1 MKKIL
6 CTLVLAAMAMSL
18 MAVPARRGWQTKT
31 QPDGTTITIRHMG
44 DEFYHY
50 WEDQNGN
57 QVKQDANGYWQ
68 VVGAAPT
75 GEQAV
80 QRMAAR
86 RAARPNSVSPRMATK
101 PSTLPT
107 KLLVL
112 VVNFKD
118 IKMKSAHNAAYFESA
133 LNTGSNSAKAF
144 FNESSDGHYVPTFDI
159 FGPLTLE
166 SNESA
171 YGANVDDDDVDPAKM
186 VVDACA
192 KAAAAGCNFANYD
205 TDGDGV
211 VDNVYVIYAG
221 KGEAD
226 GGAESTI
233 WPHSWDLNSAGYK
246 NVKYNG
252 KTVKHYACS
261 SELDGDGNFDGI
273 GTFCHEFSH
282 VIGLPDY
289 YDTDYGKNYDNDATP
304 GKWSLMDGGS
314 YNDNPPLYSIFD
326 KYYMG
331 WATPKILK
339 GKETVTLGIGSE
351 YARQIT
357 STDALVPYS
366 NTSTVYYVENRSA
379 SDPFDRSLPGTG
391 MLIWKVQYNASA
403 WANNNLN
410 NTAGTLRYT
419 VVSATG
425 KTTKIG
431 TSTDAFPAGG
441 TSVSLYND
449 NNHKIT
455 EVTRNS
461 STEDVTFKYN
471 GGSEKVTIT
480 FNGNGKGTP
489 GSASLTET
497 TAGGGVTL
505 PNVTGVTSG
514 YTFLGWATSST
525 ATTPDAGTAGQNFK
539 SAVNCTLWAVYK
551 REGYVN
557 VEYNL
562 EGITKVTG
570 PDAGE
575 FQKTGG
581 YSATF
586 TATEGKYEP
595 LTEDNCLYE
604 VTVNGVDKT
613 SNYASLAGN
622 TLTITIAAANITG
635 DIVVTI
641 IGTKIKGSNTFDLIE
656 STSDLSAG
664 DEVIFVCE
672 GKGVAATN
680 LVYEKTFLGSEEVTI
695 TDHQVDLEDD
705 SEVQVFTLG
714 GTTGNWTFARED
726 GTKLGVTAVKNISF
740 GSSATNTWT
749 ISISAGTATVT
760 STTSSYGTMKYNS
773 DAPRFTTYASGQ
785 NDIQLYHRAAAIVQT
800 DGTASFENSN
810 VTLTVGDVQGQVVHT
825 NSNGEVTYSSNNTAV
840 ATVDA
845 TTGAVTAIKYGTAT
859 ITANVAANK
868 RYTAASASYTVTVNR
883 ATATITSVDNFTV
896 KVGKTYTLD
905 ATTTSD
911 AAIEYAI
918 ADGSKLSRSGKVFT
932 GEAAGSTTVTLSTA
946 QTDKY
951 AAAQKVVNVT
961 VEAVVM
967 HDVNWSA
974 DGTVSTVKYE
984 DGEALVAPAQPA
996 NCSADRIFQGWTS
1009 NSTYSGDVAPTY
1021 ITLGNAV
1028 TANATYYAVYATV
1041 ENGAS
1046 APVVV
1051 NKNGFSA
1058 VNGSLDENIS
1068 YNAAQGGAGTA
1079 PIMHDNNIRVYQN
1092 GGIFSVS
1099 AKNGMKIHSV
1109 TLTTSDTYSS
1119 TKVDVTVDATPTV
1132 SGQSISASSSY
1143 TIDELD
1149 ATTVQFTCRGTS
1161 KETRLEIGGVSVTY
1175 SGGSSAVKSDFSTT
1189 CTAAAAVDPT
1199 LEFES
1204 ASETMT
1210 VGEKKVVAA
1219 TSNSTGAI
1227 TYAISSGDAATVN
1240 AATGEVTAVK
1250 QGTVTLRATVA
1261 ATAKYNQKTADCT
1274 ITVNRAAGTITANDV
1289 TVKVGA
1295 TKSIDATTNSDA
1307 TISYTSAATGT
1318 ATVSDAGVVTGRA
1331 EGSTTI
1337 TLNVAQTDKYTSAQK
1352 VINVMVTA
1360 AAVAPS
1366 VSFAESSVTAKYGD
1380 AVEQQATT
1388 NSDGAI
1394 SYTSSNTDVA
1404 TVDAET
1410 GEVTIK
1416 AVGTVT
1422 ITANVAATDNFTAGE
1437 ATYTLTIN
1445 KGQAVITLNT
1455 LTNTVQVGGI
1465 IAGGWASTNIGT
1477 ISYSSNNAGVAIV
1490 GTDGKITTKG
1500 AGTVTIT
1507 ASVTGTANYN
1517 GASETYTITVTG
1529 ASGIDMQA
1537 HVASPEGRS
1546 AYTDYVAK
1554 QNAYYTG
1561 DAAYATMMSQSG
1573 SGLFGTLNTKMG
1585 QTLNT
1590 TGKSYNA
1597 LRDAYVN
1604 VDRDLNRAGDIIGYY
1619 NGSSFNGTW
1628 DQGTTWNREHTWP
1641 QSKFKGSYSDGSK
1654 IPMGYDMQSVR
1665 PAQSNVNNGRN
1676 NTAYGASN
1684 GYYDPDDIAINNANY
1699 KTENM
1704 GSYRGDAARVILYD
1718 YIVYGMMGGHSN
1730 SYYDSKVKADLIT
1743 QVGSNSNS
1751 VFESLSVLLAWHM
1764 QDPPSLTE
1772 MVRNDGAA
1780 EYQGNRNPFI
1790 DYPELAILILKDEA
1804 NVTEYTVTNATNNCT
1819 ITPNYTYTLSSG
1831 FVTYVYNADGVT
1843 HPSEVFVTATS
1854 PSNSPRALRKAA
1866 ANDPEFTYNATTGRL
1881 IVSGVKA
1888 PIKITSAVQDDPV
1901 VNYTITTAV
1910 NDANMG
1916 SVTAGGSYPEGTPLT
1931 LTATP
1936 EEEHRFVKWLE
1947 NGVEYSVSA
1956 SINITVTADKTY
1968 TAVFELIPIVDEH
1981 HTVIWVS
1988 DGQVIEEQDYVHGAA
2003 LVLPSTTPADC
2014 GSKTFKGWTGMTN
2027 YFSPTLPPSDMF
2039 KEAGGK
2045 TVTEDK
2051 TYYAV
2056 FK

>member
-6 CTLVLAAMAMSL
+6 STLVLAAMAMSL

-31 QPDGTTITIRHMG
+31 QPDGTTITVRHMG
-44 DEFYHY
+44 DEFFHY

-68 VVGAAPT
+68 VVGVAPT

-86 RAARPNSVSPRMATK
+86 RAARPNSVMPRMATK
-101 PSTLPT
+101 PSSLPT

-118 IKMKSAHNAAYFESA
+118 IKMKSAHNATYFESA

-144 FNESSDGHYVPTFDI
+144 FNESSDGNYVPTFDI
-159 FGPLTLE
+159 FGPLTLD
-166 SNESA
+166 SNESV
-171 YGANVDDDDVDPAKM
+171 YGENDKDGDDKDPARM
-186 VVDACA
+186 AIDACA
-192 KAAAAGCNFANYD
+192 KAYAAGCNFANYD
-205 TDGDGV
+205 NDGDGV
-211 VDNVYVIYAG
+211 VDNVYIIYAG

-226 GGAESTI
+226 EGADYTI
-233 WPHSWDLNSAGYK
+233 WPHSWDVKSAGY
-246 NVKYNG
+246 NQSYNG
-252 KTVKHYACS
+252 KRIGHYACS
-261 SELDGDGNFDGI
+261 SELDGSGNFDGI

-289 YDTDYGKNYDNDATP
+289 YDTDYGKNYENDATP

-314 YNDNPPLYSIFD
+314 YNADPPLYSIFD
-326 KYYMG
+326 KYFMG

-339 GKETVTLGIGSE
+339 GKETVTLGIGSD

-366 NTSTVYYVENRSA
+366 NTNTVYYVENRSEN
-379 SDPFDRSLPGTG
+379 DPFDRSLPGKG
-391 MLIWKVQYNASA
+391 MLIWKVQFNQTA
-403 WANNNLN
+403 WNNNNLN

-419 VVSATG
+419 VVSAAG
-425 KTTKIG
+425 KTTGIG
-431 TSTDAFPAGG
+431 TSKDAFPAGG
-441 TSVSLYND
+441 TSVSLYSD

-461 STEDVTFKYN
+461 STEVVTFKYN

-570 PDAGE
+570 PAAGE
-575 FQKTGG
+575 FLKTGG

-586 TATEGKYEP
+586 TATEGRYEP
-595 LTEDNCLYE
+595 LTAANCLYE

-613 SNYASLAGN
+613 SNYASLVGN

-641 IGTKIKGSNTFDLIE
+641 IGTKIKGSNTFELIE

-726 GTKLGVTAVKNISF
+726 GTKLGVTGVKNISF

-749 ISISAGTATVT
+749 ISISSGTASVT

-773 DAPRFTTYASGQ
+773 DAPRFTTYGSGQ

-800 DGTASFENSN
+800 EATASFENSN

-825 NSNGEVTYSSNNTAV
+825 NSNGEVTYSSNNSAV
-840 ATVDA
+840 ASVDA
-845 TTGAVTAIKYGTAT
+845 TTGAVTAIKQGTAT

-911 AAIEYAI
+911 AAIAYAI
-918 ADGSKLSRSGKVFT
+918 ADGNKLSRSGKVFT
-932 GEAAGSTTVTLSTA
+932 GVAAGNTTVTLSTA

-961 VEAVVM
+961 VESVVM

-974 DGTVSTVKYE
+974 DGTIVSTVKYE
-984 DGEALVAPAQPA
+984 NGEALVAPAQPA

-1051 NKNGFSA
+1051 NKNNFTSA
-1058 VNGSLDENIS
+1058 AGNLDANIS
-1068 YNAAQGGAGTA
+1068 YSSAKGNGTSDPYVTDGFIRIYQG
-1079 PIMHDNNIRVYQN
+1079 
-1092 GGIFSVS
+1092 GGIFTVS
-1099 AKNGMKIHSV
+1099 AKNGKKISSI
-1109 TLTTSDTYSS
+1109 TLGTHQSTTIDV
-1119 TKVDVTVDATPTV
+1119 KVDGSSYVT
-1132 SGQSISASSSY
+1132 GQSMSTSTPYTAS
-1143 TIDELD
+1143 ELD
-1149 ATTVQFTCRGTS
+1149 ATTISFYCKGAD
-1161 KETRLEIGGVSVTY
+1161 KNHRLEVNQLSVTY
-1175 SGGSSAVKSDFSTT
+1175 QDAGASVVKSDFSTT

-1199 LEFES
+1199 LTFAS

-1210 VGEKKVVAA
+1210 VGERKVVAA

-1227 TYAISSGDAATVN
+1227 TYAITSGDAATVN
-1240 AATGEVTAVK
+1240 ASTGEVTAVK

-1289 TVKVGA
+1289 TVTVGA

-1307 TISYTSAATGT
+1307 TISYTSAATST
-1318 ATVSDAGVVTGRA
+1318 ATVSDAGVVTGVA
-1331 EGSTTI
+1331 EGNTTI
-1337 TLNVAQTDKYTSAQK
+1337 TMNVAQTDKYTAAQK
-1352 VINVMVTA
+1352 VINVTVTA

-1366 VSFAESSVTAKYGD
+1366 VSFAESSVTAKYGE

-1388 NSDGAI
+1388 NSDGAV
-1394 SYTSSNTDVA
+1394 SYKSSNTSVADVDS
-1404 TVDAET
+1404 VS

-1416 AVGTVT
+1416 SVGTVT
-1422 ITANVAATDNFTAGE
+1422 ITATVEATYNFTAGN
-1437 ATYTLTIN
+1437 ASYTLTIN

-1490 GTDGKITTKG
+1490 GTDGKITTKS
-1500 AGTVTIT
+1500 AGTATIT

-1517 GASETYTITVTG
+1517 GASETYAITVTG

-1554 QNAYYTG
+1554 QNEYYTG
-1561 DAAYATMMSQSG
+1561 DAAYAKMMTQSG
-1573 SGLFGTLNTKMG
+1573 SELFGTLNTKMG
-1585 QTLNT
+1585 QTKQS
-1590 TGKSYNA
+1590 GGSYND
-1597 LRDAYVN
+1597 LRDNYVN
-1604 VDRDLNRAGDIIGYY
+1604 VDRDLNKAGNIIGYY
-1619 NGSSFNGTW
+1619 NGQSMNGTW
-1628 DQGTTWNREHTWP
+1628 DGGATYNREHTWP
-1641 QSKFKGSYSDGSK
+1641 QSKGADSK

-1665 PAQSNVNNGRN
+1665 PTSASVNSSRGNK
-1676 NTAYGASN
+1676 AYGEGNST
-1684 GYYDPDDIAINNANY
+1684 YYYNTDDIAINNANY
-1699 KTENM
+1699 KPENM
-1704 GSYRGDAARVILYD
+1704 GSYHGDAARVILYD
-1718 YIVYGMMGGHSN
+1718 YIVYGEMGGHKN
-1730 SYYDSKVKADLIT
+1730 SYYNGNAQLLNKL
-1743 QVGSNSNS
+1743 GSSG
-1751 VFESLSVLLAWHM
+1751 VFESLPILLKWHM
-1764 QDPPSLTE
+1764 EDPPSLTE
-1772 MVRNDGAA
+1772 MVRNDGAQA
-1780 EYQGNRNPFI
+1780 YKGNRNPFI
-1790 DYPELAILILKDEA
+1790 DYPELAILMLKDETS
-1804 NVTEYTVTNATNNCT
+1804 VTEYTVTNATNNCT
-1819 ITPNYTYTLSSG
+1819 ITPNYAYTLSSG

-1843 HPSEVFVTATS
+1843 HPSEVSVAATS
-1854 PSNSPRALRKAA
+1854 SSNSPRALRKAA

-1888 PIKITSAVQDDPV
+1888 PIKITSVVQDDPV

-1916 SVTAGGSYPEGTPLT
+1916 SVTAGGSYPEGTLLH

-1936 EEEHRFVKWLE
+1936 ESGYQFVKWLE
-1947 NGVEYSVSA
+1947 NGADYFLSA
-1956 SINITVTADKTY
+1956 SINITVTDDKTY
-1968 TAVFELIPIVDEH
+1968 TAVFEPVVGER

-1988 DGQVIEEQDYVHGAA
+1988 DGQVIEERDYEHGAA
-2003 LVLPSTTPADC
+2003 LELPSTTPADC
-2014 GSKTFKGWTGMTN
+2014 GSKEFKGWTGMTN
-2027 YFSPTLPPSDMF
+2027 YFSPTQPPSDMF
-2039 KEAGGK
+2039 TEAEGK

>member
-1 MKKIL
+1 MRKIL
-6 CTLVLAAMAMSL
+6 CTLVMAAMAMSL

-31 QPDGTTITIRHMG
+31 QPDGTTITVRHMG
-44 DEFYHY
+44 DEFFHY

-86 RAARPNSVSPRMATK
+86 RAARPNSVMPRMATK

-112 VVNFKD
+112 IVNFKD
-118 IKMKSAHNAAYFESA
+118 IKMKSAHNATYFESA

-159 FGPLTLE
+159 FGPLTLDK
-166 SNESA
+166 NESV
-171 YGANVDDDDVDPAKM
+171 YGANDKDGDDVDPARM
-186 VVDACA
+186 AIDACA
-192 KAAAAGCNFANYD
+192 KAYAAGCNFANYD
-205 TDGDGV
+205 SDGDGT
-211 VDNVYVIYAG
+211 VDNVYIIYAG

-226 GGAESTI
+226 EGAESTI
-233 WPHSWDLNSAGYK
+233 WPHSWDVKSAGYSQS
-246 NVKYNG
+246 YNG
-252 KTVKHYACS
+252 KRIGHYACS

-314 YNDNPPLYSIFD
+314 YNADPPLYSIFD
-326 KYYMG
+326 KYFMG

-366 NTSTVYYVENRSA
+366 NTNTVYYVENRSEK
-379 SDPFDRSLPGTG
+379 DPFDRSLPGKG
-391 MLIWKVQYNASA
+391 MLIWKVQFNQTA
-403 WANNNLN
+403 WNNNNLN

-455 EVTRNS
+455 EVTRNT
-461 STEDVTFKYN
+461 STEVVTFKYN

-557 VEYNL
+557 VEYSL

-570 PDAGE
+570 PAAGE

-641 IGTKIKGSNTFDLIE
+641 IGTKIKGSNTFELIE
-656 STSDLSAG
+656 STSELSAG

-680 LVYEKTFLGSEEVTI
+680 LVYEKTFLGYEEVTI

-749 ISISAGTATVT
+749 ISISSGTASVT

-773 DAPRFTTYASGQ
+773 SAPRFTTYASGQ
-785 NDIQLYHRAAAIVQT
+785 DDIQLYHRAAAIVQT
-800 DGTASFENSN
+800 AGTASFENSN

-825 NSNGEVTYSSNNTAV
+825 NSNGEVTYSSNNTDV

-845 TTGAVTAIKYGTAT
+845 TTGAVTAIKQGTAT
-859 ITANVAANK
+859 ITANVEANK
-868 RYTAASASYTVTVNR
+868 RYTAASASYTVTVER

-911 AAIEYAI
+911 AAIAYAI
-918 ADGSKLSRSGKVFT
+918 ADGSKLSGNGKVFT
-932 GEAAGSTTVTLSTA
+932 GVVAGNTTVTLSTA

-974 DGTVSTVKYE
+974 DDAVSTVKYE

-1028 TANATYYAVYATV
+1028 TADATYYAVYATV

-1051 NKNGFSA
+1051 NKNNFTSA
-1058 VNGSLDENIS
+1058 AGNLDANIS
-1068 YNAAQGGAGTA
+1068 YSSAKGNGTSDPYVTDGFIRIYQG
-1079 PIMHDNNIRVYQN
+1079 
-1092 GGIFSVS
+1092 GGIFTVS
-1099 AKNGMKIHSV
+1099 AKNGKKISSI
-1109 TLTTSDTYSS
+1109 TLGTHQSTTIDV
-1119 TKVDVTVDATPTV
+1119 KVD
-1132 SGQSISASSSY
+1132 GSSY
-1143 TIDELD
+1143 VTEQSMSTSTPYTASELD
-1149 ATTVQFTCRGTS
+1149 ATTIAFYCMGDKTH
-1161 KETRLEIGGVSVTY
+1161 RLEVNQLSVTY
-1175 SGGSSAVKSDFSTT
+1175 QDAGASVVKSDFSTT

-1227 TYAISSGDAATVN
+1227 TYDITSGDAATVN
-1240 AATGEVTAVK
+1240 ASTGEVTAVK

-1274 ITVNRAAGTITANDV
+1274 ITVNRATGTITANDV
-1289 TVKVGA
+1289 TVKVKA
-1295 TKSIDATTNSDA
+1295 TKSIGATTNSDA
-1307 TISYTSAATGT
+1307 TISYISAATGT
-1318 ATVSDAGVVTGRA
+1318 ATVSDAGVVTGKA

-1337 TLNVAQTDKYTSAQK
+1337 TMNVAQTDKYTAAQK
-1352 VINVMVTA
+1352 VINVTVTA

-1366 VSFAESSVTAKYGD
+1366 VSFAESSVTAKYGE
-1380 AVEQQATT
+1380 AVEQKATT

-1394 SYTSSNTDVA
+1394 TYAITPDDTDVA
-1404 TVDAET
+1404 TVDPET

-1422 ITANVAATDNFTAGE
+1422 ITATVAKTDNFTAGN
-1437 ATYTLTIN
+1437 ASYTLTIN

-1500 AGTVTIT
+1500 AGTATIT
-1507 ASVTGTANYN
+1507 ASVAGTSNYN
-1517 GASETYTITVTG
+1517 GASETYVITVTG

-1554 QNAYYTG
+1554 QSAYYTG
-1561 DAAYATMMSQSG
+1561 DAAYATMMTQSG

-1585 QTLNT
+1585 QTMNT

-1718 YIVYGMMGGHSN
+1718 YIVYGEMGGHSN

-1780 EYQGNRNPFI
+1780 AYQGNRNPFI

-1804 NVTEYTVTNATNNCT
+1804 SVTEYTVTNATNNCT

-1843 HPSEVFVTATS
+1843 HPSEVSVAATS
-1854 PSNSPRALRKAA
+1854 SSNSPRALRKAA

-1888 PIKITSAVQDDPV
+1888 PIKITSVVQDDPV

-1910 NDANMG
+1910 NEETMG
-1916 SVTAGGSYPEGTPLT
+1916 SVTAGGSYPENTPLT

-1936 EEEHRFVKWLE
+1936 EEGHRFVKWLE

-1988 DGQVIEEQDYVHGAA
+1988 DGQVIEERDYVHGAA

-2039 KEAGGK
+2039 KTAGDK

>member
-1 MKKIL
+1 MKK
-6 CTLVLAAMAMSL
+6 VVSVVMALAIAVGM
-18 MAVPARRGWQTKT
+18 MAVPAKRGWQTKT
-31 QPDGTTITIRHMG
+31 QPDGTTITVRHMG

-57 QVKQDANGYWQ
+57 QVQQNDEGYWQ

-86 RAARPNSVSPRMATK
+86 RAARPNSVMPRKATK
-101 PSTLPT
+101 PSSLPT

-118 IKMKSAHNAAYFESA
+118 IKMKSAHNATYFESA

-159 FGPLTLE
+159 FGPLTLDN
-166 SNESA
+166 NESV
-171 YGANVDDDDVDPAKM
+171 YGANDKDGDDVDPARM
-186 VVDACA
+186 AIDACA

-205 TDGDGV
+205 SDGDGT
-211 VDNVYVIYAG
+211 VDNVYIIYAG

-226 GGAESTI
+226 GGADNTI
-233 WPHSWDLNSAGYK
+233 WPHSWDVKSAGY
-246 NVKYNG
+246 NQSYNG
-252 KTVKHYACS
+252 KRIGHYACS
-261 SELDGDGNFDGI
+261 SELDGSGNFDGI

-326 KYYMG
+326 KYFMG

-366 NTSTVYYVENRSA
+366 NTNTVYYVENRSA
-379 SDPFDRSLPGTG
+379 NDQFDRSLPGKG
-391 MLIWKVQYNASA
+391 MLIWKVQFNQTA
-403 WANNNLN
+403 WNNNNLN

-461 STEDVTFKYN
+461 TTEVVTFKYN
-471 GGSEKVTIT
+471 GGSETVTIT

-497 TAGGGVTL
+497 TAGAGVTL

-525 ATTPDAGTAGQNFK
+525 ATTPDAGTTGQNFK

-570 PDAGE
+570 PAAGE
-575 FQKTGG
+575 FQKAGG

-586 TATEGKYEP
+586 TATDGKYEP
-595 LTEDNCLYE
+595 LTADNCLYE

-613 SNYASLAGN
+613 SNYASLVGN

-641 IGTKIKGSNTFDLIE
+641 IGTKIKGSNTFELIS
-656 STSDLSAG
+656 STSELSAG

-705 SEVQVFTLG
+705 SEVQVYTLG
-714 GTTGNWTFARED
+714 GSTGNWTFARED
-726 GTKLGVTAVKNISF
+726 GTKLGVTGVKNISF

-749 ISISAGTATVT
+749 ISISSGTASVT

-773 DAPRFTTYASGQ
+773 DAPRFTTYGSGQ

-868 RYTAASASYTVTVNR
+868 RYTAASASYTVTVER

-918 ADGSKLSRSGKVFT
+918 GDGSKLSRSGKVFT
-932 GEAAGSTTVTLSTA
+932 GVAAGSTTVTLSTA

-967 HDVNWSA
+967 HDVKWSA

-1058 VNGSLDENIS
+1058 VSGSLDENIS
-1068 YNAAQGGAGTA
+1068 YSSAKGNGTSDPYVTNGFIRIYQG
-1079 PIMHDNNIRVYQN
+1079 
-1092 GGIFSVS
+1092 GGIFTVS
-1099 AKNGMKIHSV
+1099 AKNGKKISSI
-1109 TLTTSDTYSS
+1109 TIGTNQSTTIDV
-1119 TKVDVTVDATPTV
+1119 KVDGSNYVTSQSLSTSTPYT
-1132 SGQSISASSSY
+1132 AS
-1143 TIDELD
+1143 DLE
-1149 ATTVQFTCRGTS
+1149 ATTISFYCKGAD
-1161 KETRLEIGGVSVTY
+1161 KNHRLEVNQLSVTY
-1175 SGGSSAVKSDFSTT
+1175 QDAGASVVKSDFSTT
-1189 CTAAAAVDPT
+1189 CAAAAAVDPT
-1199 LEFES
+1199 LEFAS

-1227 TYAISSGDAATVN
+1227 TYTITSGDAATVN
-1240 AATGEVTAVK
+1240 ASTGEVTAVK

-1295 TKSIDATTNSDA
+1295 TKSIGATTNSDA
-1307 TISYTSAATGT
+1307 TISYTSTATGT
-1318 ATVSDAGVVTGRA
+1318 ATVSDAGVVTGVA
-1331 EGSTTI
+1331 EGNTTI
-1337 TLNVAQTDKYTSAQK
+1337 TLNVTETNKYTSAQK
-1352 VINVMVTA
+1352 VINVTVTA

-1380 AVEQQATT
+1380 AVEQKATT

-1410 GEVTIK
+1410 GEVTIT

-1437 ATYTLTIN
+1437 ASYTLTIN

-1465 IAGGWASTNIGT
+1465 IAGGWASTNIGS

-1490 GTDGKITTKG
+1490 GTDGKITAKG
-1500 AGTVTIT
+1500 AGTATIT
-1507 ASVTGTANYN
+1507 ATVAGTTNYN
-1517 GASETYTITVTG
+1517 GSSETYMITVTG

-1554 QNAYYTG
+1554 QDEYYRG
-1561 DAAYATMMSQSG
+1561 DATYATMMSQSG

-1585 QTLNT
+1585 QTKQS
-1590 TGKSYNA
+1590 GGSYND
-1597 LRDAYVN
+1597 LRDNYVN
-1604 VDRDLNRAGDIIGYY
+1604 VDRDLNKAGNIIGYY
-1619 NGSSFNGTW
+1619 NGQSMNGTW
-1628 DQGTTWNREHTWP
+1628 DGGATYNREHTWP
-1641 QSKFKGSYSDGSK
+1641 QSKGADSK

-1665 PAQSNVNNGRN
+1665 PAPANVNSSRGNK
-1676 NTAYGASN
+1676 AYGEGNST
-1684 GYYDPDDIAINNANY
+1684 YYYNTDDIAINNANY

-1704 GSYRGDAARVILYD
+1704 GSYHGDAARVILYD
-1718 YIVYGMMGGHSN
+1718 YIVYGEMGGHKN
-1730 SYYDSKVKADLIT
+1730 SYYNGNAQLLNKL
-1743 QVGSNSNS
+1743 GSSG
-1751 VFESLSVLLAWHM
+1751 VFESLPILLKWHM
-1764 QDPPSLTE
+1764 EDPPSLTE
-1772 MVRNDGAA
+1772 MVRNDGAQA
-1780 EYQGNRNPFI
+1780 YKGNRNPFI

-1804 NVTEYTVTNATNNCT
+1804 SVNEFTVTNATNNCT

-1866 ANDPEFTYNATTGRL
+1866 ANDPTYTYNATTGRL

-1888 PIKITSAVQDDPV
+1888 PIKITSVVQDDPV

-1916 SVTAGGSYPEGTPLT
+1916 SVTAGGSYPEGTPLH

-1936 EEEHRFVKWLE
+1936 KSGYRFVKWLE
-1947 NGVEYSVSA
+1947 NGLEFSVSA

-1968 TAVFELIPIVDEH
+1968 TAVFEQIPVVGEH

-1988 DGQVIEEQDYVHGAA
+1988 DGQVIEEQDYEHGAA
-2003 LVLPSTTPADC
+2003 LILPSTTPADC
-2014 GSKTFKGWTGMTN
+2014 GSKTFQGWTGMTN

-2039 KEAGGK
+2039 TEAGDK

>member
-1 MKKIL
+1 
-6 CTLVLAAMAMSL
+6 MSL
-18 MAVPARRGWQTKT
+18 MAVPARRGWQTMT
-31 QPDGTTITIRHMG
+31 QPDGTTITVRHMG

-57 QVKQDANGYWQ
+57 QVKQNDEGYWE

-86 RAARPNSVSPRMATK
+86 RAARPNSVMPRMATK

-144 FNESSDGHYVPTFDI
+144 FNKSSDGHYVPTFDI
-159 FGPLTLE
+159 FGPLTLD
-166 SNESA
+166 SNEST
-171 YGANVDDDDVDPAKM
+171 YGENEGGEEGADTDPAKM

-233 WPHSWDLNSAGYK
+233 WPHSWDLNSAGYR

-261 SELDGDGNFDGI
+261 SELDGSGNFDGI

-351 YARQIT
+351 YARQMT

-366 NTSTVYYVENRSA
+366 NTNTVYYVENRSEN
-379 SDPFDRSLPGTG
+379 DPFDRSLPGKG
-391 MLIWKVQYNASA
+391 MLIWKVQFNQTA
-403 WANNNLN
+403 WNNNNLN

-419 VVSATG
+419 VVSAAG

-455 EVTRNS
+455 EVARNS
-461 STEDVTFKYN
+461 TTEVVTFKYN

-489 GSASLTET
+489 SSASLTET

-525 ATTPDAGTAGQNFK
+525 ATTPDVGTVGQNFK

-562 EGITKVTG
+562 EGITMVTG
-570 PDAGE
+570 PAAGE

-613 SNYASLAGN
+613 SNFASLVGN
-622 TLTITIAAANITG
+622 TLTITISAANITG
-635 DIVVTI
+635 DIVITI
-641 IGTKIKGSNTFDLIE
+641 IGTKIKGSNTFELIE
-656 STSDLSAG
+656 NTIDLSAG

-672 GKGVAATN
+672 SQNVAATN
-680 LVYEKTFLGSEEVTI
+680 LVYEKTYLGDEGVTI
-695 TDHQVDLEDD
+695 TNHQIDLDDD

-714 GTTGNWTFARED
+714 GTTGAWTFARED
-726 GTKLGVTAVKNISF
+726 GTKLGVTGVKNISF
-740 GSSATNTWT
+740 GSTATNTWT

-773 DAPRFTTYASGQ
+773 AAPRFTTYGSGQ
-785 NDIQLYHRAAAIVQT
+785 NDIQLYRRAAAIVQT
-800 DGTASFENSN
+800 DGTASFENSS
-810 VTLTVGDVQGQVVHT
+810 VTMTVGDVQGQVVHT
-825 NSNGEVTYSSNNTAV
+825 NSTGEVTYSSNNTAV

-868 RYTAASASYTVTVNR
+868 RYTAANASYTVTVNR
-883 ATATITSVDNFTV
+883 ATATITAVDNFTV

-911 AAIEYAI
+911 ATIEYAI

-932 GEAAGSTTVTLSTA
+932 GVAAGNTTVTLSTA

-951 AAAQKVVNVT
+951 EAAQKVVNVT

-967 HDVNWSA
+967 HDVKWSA

-984 DGEALVAPAQPA
+984 NGEALVAPAQPA

-1058 VNGSLDENIS
+1058 VSGSLDENIS
-1068 YNAAQGGAGTA
+1068 YSAAQGGAGTA
-1079 PIMHDNNIRVYQN
+1079 PGIYNNGIRVYQK

-1109 TLTTSDTYSS
+1109 TLTTNDTYSS
-1119 TKVDVTVDATPTV
+1119 TEVDVTVDATPTV
-1132 SGQSISASSSY
+1132 SGRSISASSSY

-1161 KETRLEIGGVSVTY
+1161 KDTRLEIGGVSVTY

-1199 LEFES
+1199 LAFAS
-1204 ASETMT
+1204 PSETMT

-1227 TYAISSGDAATVN
+1227 TYDITSGDAATVN
-1240 AATGEVTAVK
+1240 AVTGEVTAVK

-1274 ITVNRAAGTITANDV
+1274 ITVNRATGTITANDV
-1289 TVKVGA
+1289 TVKVDA
-1295 TKSIDATTNSDA
+1295 TKSIGATTNSDA

-1318 ATVSDAGVVTGRA
+1318 ATVSDAGVVTGVA

-1337 TLNVAQTDKYTSAQK
+1337 TLNVAQTNKYTAAQK
-1352 VINVMVTA
+1352 VINVTVTA

-1380 AVEQQATT
+1380 AVEQKATT
-1388 NSDGAI
+1388 NSDGAV
-1394 SYTSSNTDVA
+1394 SYKSSNTSVADV
-1404 TVDAET
+1404 DSET

-1422 ITANVAATDNFTAGE
+1422 ITATVAATDNFTAGE

-1477 ISYSSNNAGVAIV
+1477 ISYSSSNAGVAIV

-1500 AGTVTIT
+1500 AGTATIT

-1585 QTLNT
+1585 QTKQS
-1590 TGKSYNA
+1590 GGSYND
-1597 LRDAYVN
+1597 LRDNYVN
-1604 VDRDLNRAGDIIGYY
+1604 VDRDLNKAGNIIGYY
-1619 NGSSFNGTW
+1619 NGQSMNGTW
-1628 DQGTTWNREHTWP
+1628 DGGATYNREHTWP
-1641 QSKFKGSYSDGSK
+1641 QSKGADKG
-1654 IPMGYDMQSVR
+1654 IAMGYDMQSVR
-1665 PAQSNVNNGRN
+1665 PTSVSVNSSRGNK
-1676 NTAYGASN
+1676 AYGEGNST
-1684 GYYDPDDIAINNANY
+1684 YYYNTDDIAINNANY
-1699 KTENM
+1699 KPENM
-1704 GSYRGDAARVILYD
+1704 GSYHGDAARVILYD
-1718 YIVYGMMGGHSN
+1718 YIVYGEMGGHKN
-1730 SYYDSKVKADLIT
+1730 SYYNGNAQLLNKL
-1743 QVGSNSNS
+1743 GSNG
-1751 VFESLSVLLAWHM
+1751 VFESLPILLKWHM
-1764 QDPPSLTE
+1764 EDPPSLTE
-1772 MVRNDGAA
+1772 MVRNDGAQA
-1780 EYQGNRNPFI
+1780 YKGNRNPFI

-1843 HPSEVFVTATS
+1843 HPSEVSVTATS

-1866 ANDPEFTYNATTGRL
+1866 ANDPEYTYNATTGRL

-1901 VNYTITTAV
+1901 MNYTITTAV

-1916 SVTAGGSYPEGTPLT
+1916 SVTAGGSYPEGTLLH

-1936 EEEHRFVKWLE
+1936 KSGYRFVKWLE
-1947 NGVEYSVSA
+1947 NGVECSVSA
-1956 SINITVTADKTY
+1956 SINITVTADETY
-1968 TAVFELIPIVDEH
+1968 TAVFEQIPVVGEH

-2003 LVLPSTTPADC
+2003 LVLPSTTPDDC
-2014 GSKTFKGWTGMTN
+2014 GSKTFQGWTGMTN

-2039 KEAGGK
+2039 KTAGDK

>member
-1 MKKIL
+1 
-6 CTLVLAAMAMSL
+6 MSL
-18 MAVPARRGWQTKT
+18 MAVPARRGWQTMT
-31 QPDGTTITIRHMG
+31 QPDGTTIRVELRG

-50 WEDQNGN
+50 WVDENGN
-57 QVKQDANGYWQ
+57 QVKQNDEGYWE
-68 VVGAAPT
+68 VVDSAPT
-75 GEQAV
+75 GSQV
-80 QRMAAR
+80 AAR
-86 RAARPNSVSPRMATK
+86 MTSKRSARRNSVVPRRAG
-101 PSTLPT
+101 SSSALPT
-107 KLLVL
+107 KLLVIL
-112 VVNFKD
+112 VNFSD
-118 IKMKSAHNAAYFESA
+118 KSMVSSHN
-133 LNTGSNSAKAF
+133 NAF
-144 FNESSDGHYVPTFDI
+144 FTNMLNQNGFSPSGSVKDYFTASSDGKYVPTFDV
-159 FGPLTLE
+159 FGPVTLDKKME
-166 SNESA
+166 YYGGNDSGGDDMHPCEMA
-171 YGANVDDDDVDPAKM
+171 Y
-186 VVDACA
+186 DACK
-192 KAAAAGCNFANYD
+192 KADAAGCNFANYD
-205 TDGDGV
+205 CNGDGT
-211 VDNVYVIYAG
+211 VDNVYIIYAG
-221 KGEAD
+221 YGEAA
-226 GGAESTI
+226 GAPANTI
-233 WPHSWDLNSAGYK
+233 WPHSWDISGEGLSLTLD
-246 NVKYNG
+246 G
-252 KTVKHYACS
+252 KKISHYACS
-261 SELDGDGNFDGI
+261 AELSGKSGTQSDGV
-273 GTFCHEFSH
+273 GTFAHEFSH

-289 YDTDYGKNYDNDATP
+289 YDTDYGTNYENGTTP
-304 GKWSLMDGGS
+304 GEWTLMDGGS
-314 YNDNPPLYSIFD
+314 YNNNGQSPPLYSIFD
-326 KYYMG
+326 KYFMG

-339 GKETVTLGIGSE
+339 DPENVTMTTASAD
-351 YARQIT
+351 ARQIT
-357 STDALVPYS
+357 SSNSLVSYS
-366 NTSTVYYVENRSA
+366 NTGTVYYVENRS
-379 SDPFDRSLPGTG
+379 SSNSFDQHLPGEG
-391 MLIWKVQYNASA
+391 MIVWKVQYNATR
-403 WANNNLN
+403 WNANDLN
-410 NTAGTLRYT
+410 NTANVLRYT
-419 VVSATG
+419 IVPADK
-425 KTTKIG
+425 KTRNFG
-431 TSTDAFPAGG
+431 QSTDAFPRGG
-441 TSVSLYND
+441 TSITPISGHAITDVALS
-449 NNHKIT
+449 NHVI
-455 EVTRNS
+455 
-461 STEDVTFKYN
+461 TFKYN
-471 GGSEKVTIT
+471 GGVQKCTVT

-489 GSASLTET
+489 VSASLTE
-497 TAGGGVTL
+497 ASSGSGVTL
-505 PNVTGVTSG
+505 PGVNNVTSG

-525 ATTPDAGTAGQNFK
+525 ATTPDAGTAGQTYRP
-539 SAVNCTLWAVYK
+539 SSDITLYAVYK

-557 VEYNL
+557 IEYNL

-570 PDAGE
+570 PAAGE
-575 FQKTGG
+575 FLKTGG

-595 LTEDNCLYE
+595 LTADNCLYE

-641 IGTKIKGSNTFDLIE
+641 IGTKIKGVNTFERMTSADLA
-656 STSDLSAG
+656 AG
-664 DEVIFVCE
+664 EEVIIVCE
-672 GKGVAATN
+672 TSGVAATGMMF
-680 LVYEKTFLGSEEVTI
+680 EKTVLDVEDVSEGLNT
-695 TDHQVDLEDD
+695 TDHTLELSDD
-705 SEVQVFTLG
+705 SEVLIYTLSQSES
-714 GTTGNWTFARED
+714 NWIFNRED
-726 GTKLGVTAVKNISF
+726 GGTLGATAVKNLSF
-740 GSSATNTWT
+740 SSGTNTWT
-749 ISISAGTATVT
+749 VSIDGSGVATMT
-760 STTSSYGTMKYNS
+760 NTTSSYGIMRYNS
-773 DAPRFTTYASGQ
+773 SSPRFTTYASGTA
-785 NDIQLYHRAAAIVQT
+785 NMSDIQLYHRAVAVT
-800 DGTASFENSN
+800 PETPTASFELSSI
-810 VTLTVGDVQGQVVHT
+810 TMTVGESHAQTLQT
-825 NSNGEVTYSSNNTAV
+825 NSNGVVTYRSSNSAV
-840 ATVDA
+840 ASVDPN
-845 TTGAVTAIKYGTAT
+845 TGAVTAIKQGSAT
-859 ITANVAANK
+859 ITADIASTK
-868 RYTAASASYTVTVNR
+868 RYTALTNAATYTVTVNR

-911 AAIEYAI
+911 AAIAYAI

-932 GEAAGSTTVTLSTA
+932 GVAAGSTTVTLSTA

-974 DGTVSTVKYE
+974 DNTVSTVKYE

-996 NCSADRIFQGWTS
+996 NCSADRIFQGWIS
-1009 NSTYSGDVAPTY
+1009 SSTYSGDVAPTY

-1058 VNGSLDENIS
+1058 VSGSLDENIS
-1068 YNAAQGGAGTA
+1068 YSAAQGGAGTA
-1079 PIMHDNNIRVYQN
+1079 PGIYNNGIRVYQN

-1109 TLTTSDTYSS
+1109 TLTTNDTYSS

-1132 SGQSISASSSY
+1132 SDQSISASSSY
-1143 TIDELD
+1143 TINELD
-1149 ATTVQFTCRGTS
+1149 ATTVQFTCKGTS
-1161 KETRLEIGGVSVTY
+1161 KSTRLEIGGVSVTY
-1175 SGGSSAVKSDFSTT
+1175 SGGSAAVKSDFSTT

-1199 LEFES
+1199 LTFAS

-1227 TYAISSGDAATVN
+1227 TYDITSGDAATVN
-1240 AATGEVTAVK
+1240 ASTGEVTAVK

-1274 ITVNRAAGTITANDV
+1274 IMVNRAAGTITANDV
-1289 TVKVGA
+1289 TVKVKA
-1295 TKSIDATTNSDA
+1295 TKSIGATTNSDG

-1318 ATVSDAGVVTGRA
+1318 ATVSDAGVVTGEA

-1337 TLNVAQTDKYTSAQK
+1337 TMNVAQTDKYTAAQK
-1352 VINVMVTA
+1352 VINVTVTA

-1394 SYTSSNTDVA
+1394 TYAITPDDTDVA
-1404 TVDAET
+1404 TVDAGT
-1410 GEVTIK
+1410 GEVTIM

-1422 ITANVAATDNFTAGE
+1422 ITATVAATDNFTAGN
-1437 ATYTLTIN
+1437 ASYTLTIN

-1500 AGTVTIT
+1500 AGTATIT
-1507 ASVTGTANYN
+1507 ASVAGTANYN
-1517 GASETYTITVTG
+1517 GASETYVITVTG

-1554 QNAYYTG
+1554 QSEYYTG
-1561 DAAYATMMSQSG
+1561 DAAYATMMTQSG
-1573 SGLFGTLNTKMG
+1573 SELFGTLNKKMG
-1585 QTLNT
+1585 QTKQS
-1590 TGKSYNA
+1590 GGSYND
-1597 LRDAYVN
+1597 LRDKYVN
-1604 VDRDLNRAGDIIGYY
+1604 VDRDLNKAGYIIGYY
-1619 NGSSFNGTW
+1619 NGQSMNGTW
-1628 DQGTTWNREHTWP
+1628 DGGATYNREHTWP
-1641 QSKFKGSYSDGSK
+1641 QSKGADKS

-1665 PAQSNVNNGRN
+1665 PASASVNSSRGNK
-1676 NTAYGASN
+1676 AYGEGNST
-1684 GYYDPDDIAINNANY
+1684 YYYNTDDIKINNANY
-1699 KTENM
+1699 KAENM
-1704 GSYRGDAARVILYD
+1704 GSYHGDAARVILYD
-1718 YIVYGMMGGHSN
+1718 YIVYGEMGGHKN
-1730 SYYDSKVKADLIT
+1730 SYYNGNAQLLSKL
-1743 QVGSNSNS
+1743 GSSG
-1751 VFESLSVLLAWHM
+1751 VFESLPILLKWHM
-1764 QDPPSLTE
+1764 EDPPSLTE
-1772 MVRNDGAA
+1772 MVRNDGAQA
-1780 EYQGNRNPFI
+1780 YKGNRNPFI

-1804 NVTEYTVTNATNNCT
+1804 SVTEYTVTNATNNCT

-1843 HPSEVFVTATS
+1843 HPSEVSVAATS
-1854 PSNSPRALRKAA
+1854 SSNSPRALRKAA

-1901 VNYTITTAV
+1901 VNFTITTAV

-1916 SVTAGGSYPEGTPLT
+1916 SVTAGGSYPENTPLT
-1931 LTATP
+1931 LTATQKSGY
-1936 EEEHRFVKWLE
+1936 RFVKWLE
-1947 NGVEYSVSA
+1947 NGVDYSVSA

-1988 DGQVIEEQDYVHGAA
+1988 DGQVVEEQDYVHGDA
-2003 LVLPSTTPADC
+2003 LELPSTEPADC
-2014 GSKTFKGWTGMTN
+2014 GSKEFQGWTGMTN

-2039 KEAGGK
+2039 KTAGGK

>member
-6 CTLVLAAMAMSL
+6 STLVLAAMAMSL

-31 QPDGTTITIRHMG
+31 QPDGTTITVRHMG

-80 QRMAAR
+80 QRMTAR
-86 RAARPNSVSPRMATK
+86 RAARPNSVMPRMATK

-159 FGPLTLE
+159 FGPLTLD
-166 SNESA
+166 SNEST
-171 YGANVDDDDVDPAKM
+171 YGENEGDEAGADKDPAKM

-233 WPHSWDLNSAGYK
+233 WPHSWDLNSAGYR

-261 SELDGDGNFDGI
+261 SELDGSGNFDGI

-289 YDTDYGKNYDNDATP
+289 YDTDYGTNYKNGTTP
-304 GKWSLMDGGS
+304 GEWTLMDGGS

-366 NTSTVYYVENRSA
+366 NTSTVYYVENRSEN
-379 SDPFDRSLPGTG
+379 DPFDRSLPGKG
-391 MLIWKVQYNASA
+391 MLIWKVQFNQTA
-403 WANNNLN
+403 WNNNNLN

-419 VVSATG
+419 VVSASG

-461 STEDVTFKYN
+461 STEVVTFKYN

-489 GSASLTET
+489 SSASLTEA
-497 TAGGGVTL
+497 TAGAGVTL

-570 PDAGE
+570 PAAGE
-575 FQKTGG
+575 FLKTGG

-595 LTEDNCLYE
+595 LTVDNCLYE

-641 IGTKIKGSNTFDLIE
+641 IGTKIKGSNTFELIE
-656 STSDLSAG
+656 STSELSAG

-672 GKGVAATN
+672 GQNVAATN

-695 TDHQVDLEDD
+695 TDHQIDLEDD

-726 GTKLGVTAVKNISF
+726 GTKLGVTGVKNISF

-749 ISISAGTATVT
+749 ISISSGTATVT

-785 NDIQLYHRAAAIVQT
+785 NNIQLYRRAAAIVQT
-800 DGTASFENSN
+800 DGTASFENSS
-810 VTLTVGDVQGQVVHT
+810 VTMTVGDVQGQVVHT
-825 NSNGEVTYSSNNTAV
+825 NSNGEVTYSSNNSAV

-845 TTGAVTAIKYGTAT
+845 TTGAVTAIKQGTAT

-911 AAIEYAI
+911 ATISYAI
-918 ADGSKLSRSGKVFT
+918 ADGSKLSGNGKVFT
-932 GEAAGSTTVTLSTA
+932 GVAAGNTTVTLSTA

-967 HDVNWSA
+967 HNVNWSA
-974 DGTVSTVKYE
+974 NGIVSTVKYE

-1051 NKNGFSA
+1051 SKDNFTSA
-1058 VNGSLDENIS
+1058 AGNLDANIS
-1068 YNAAQGGAGTA
+1068 YNSAKGNGTSDPYVTNGFIRIYQG
-1079 PIMHDNNIRVYQN
+1079 
-1092 GGIFSVS
+1092 GGIFTVS
-1099 AKNGMKIHSV
+1099 AKNGKKISSI
-1109 TLTTSDTYSS
+1109 TLGTHQSTTIDV
-1119 TKVDVTVDATPTV
+1119 KVDGSSYVT
-1132 SGQSISASSSY
+1132 GQSMSTSTPYTAS
-1143 TIDELD
+1143 ELD
-1149 ATTVQFTCRGTS
+1149 ATTIAFYCMGD
-1161 KETRLEIGGVSVTY
+1161 KNHRLEVNQLSVTY
-1175 SGGSSAVKSDFSTT
+1175 QDAGASVVKSDYSTT

-1199 LEFES
+1199 LAFEP

-1210 VGEKKVVAA
+1210 VGERKVVAA

-1227 TYAISSGDAATVN
+1227 TYAITSGDAATVN
-1240 AATGEVTAVK
+1240 VSTGEVTAVK

-1261 ATAKYNQKTADCT
+1261 ATAKYNQKTVDCT
-1274 ITVNRAAGTITANDV
+1274 ITVNRATGTITANDV
-1289 TVKVGA
+1289 TVKVEA
-1295 TKSIDATTNSDA
+1295 TKSIGATTNSDA

-1318 ATVSDAGVVTGRA
+1318 ATVSDAGVVTGGA

-1337 TLNVAQTDKYTSAQK
+1337 TLNVAQTDKYTAAQK
-1352 VINVMVTA
+1352 VINVTVTA
-1360 AAVAPS
+1360 AAVAPTI
-1366 VSFAESSVTAKYGD
+1366 SFAESSVTAKYGD

-1388 NSDGAI
+1388 NSDGAV
-1394 SYTSSNTDVA
+1394 SYKSSNTSVADV
-1404 TVDAET
+1404 DSET

-1416 AVGTVT
+1416 TVGTVT
-1422 ITANVAATDNFTAGE
+1422 IKATVAETDNFTAGE

-1490 GTDGKITTKG
+1490 GTDGKITAKG
-1500 AGTVTIT
+1500 AGTATIT

-1517 GASETYTITVTG
+1517 GASETYVITVTG

-1561 DAAYATMMSQSG
+1561 DAAYATMMTQSG
-1573 SGLFGTLNTKMG
+1573 AGLFGTLNTKMG
-1585 QTLNT
+1585 QTKQS
-1590 TGKSYNA
+1590 GGSYDD
-1597 LRDAYVN
+1597 LRDKYVN
-1604 VDRDLNRAGDIIGYY
+1604 VDRDLNKAGNIIGYY
-1619 NGSSFNGTW
+1619 NGQSMNGTW
-1628 DQGTTWNREHTWP
+1628 DGGTTYNREHTWP
-1641 QSKFKGSYSDGSK
+1641 QSKGATKT

-1665 PAQSNVNNGRN
+1665 PASASVNSSRGNK
-1676 NTAYGASN
+1676 AYGEGNST
-1684 GYYDPDDIAINNANY
+1684 YYYNTDDIAINNANY
-1699 KTENM
+1699 KPENM
-1704 GSYRGDAARVILYD
+1704 GSYHGDAARVILYD
-1718 YIVYGMMGGHSN
+1718 YIVYGEMGGHKN
-1730 SYYDSKVKADLIT
+1730 SYYNGNAQLLSKL
-1743 QVGSNSNS
+1743 GSSG
-1751 VFESLSVLLAWHM
+1751 VFESLPILLKWHM
-1764 QDPPSLTE
+1764 EDPPSLTE
-1772 MVRNDGAA
+1772 MVRNDGAQA
-1780 EYQGNRNPFI
+1780 YKGNRNPFI

-1804 NVTEYTVTNATNNCT
+1804 SVTEYTVTNATNNCT

-1843 HPSEVFVTATS
+1843 HPSEVSVTATS

-1888 PIKITSAVQDDPV
+1888 PIKITSVVQDDPV
-1901 VNYTITTAV
+1901 VNFTITTAV

-1916 SVTAGGSYPEGTPLT
+1916 SVTAGGSYPENTPLH

-1936 EEEHRFVKWLE
+1936 KSGYRFVKWLE

-2003 LVLPSTTPADC
+2003 LELPSTTPADC
-2014 GSKTFKGWTGMTN
+2014 GSKTFQGWTGMTN
-2027 YFSPTLPPSDMF
+2027 YFSPTQPPSDMF
-2039 KEAGGK
+2039 MEAEGK